1 MTNKAYHKTTN
12 NILAIFESAQ
22 SASRA
27 IQSSPITIPL
37 PLDRRASSQE
47 TKQEKPADDQKQ
59 PSPAPARKPRPHPT
73 LHPWPNPQSSTP
85 EKPRHEPTLR
95 FTINPSTHNH
105 EHAPSLNPFSSY
117 FVPDETSFPYGDL
130 TRQDPAGSGGSGKP
144 GGLPVPAAAV
154 GDCLMGRKGRMSSRR
169 RGRIERQ
176 NERMGG
182 FSLWGLFREGEGGS
196 QNQRGRGIRWDE
208 VEMGD
213 ETKDLEED
221 RNG

>member
-1 MTNKAYHKTTN
+1 
-12 NILAIFESAQ
+12 
-22 SASRA
+22 
-27 IQSSPITIPL
+27 
-37 PLDRRASSQE
+37 
-47 TKQEKPADDQKQ
+47 
-59 PSPAPARKPRPHPT
+59 
-73 LHPWPNPQSSTP
+73 
-85 EKPRHEPTLR
+85 
-95 FTINPSTHNH
+95 
-105 EHAPSLNPFSSY
+105 
-117 FVPDETSFPYGDL
+117 
-130 TRQDPAGSGGSGKP
+130 
-144 GGLPVPAAAV
+144 
-154 GDCLMGRKGRMSSRR
+154 MSSRR